1 MQQQEGANVEE
12 ADMNE
17 KMRNEIEQLIQKEV
31 ARAVFQERLRMQREK
46 QRQEALVR
54 EQKKQYSRLGFCFT
68 AFFGITLA
76 VQVGAVGIFTLF
88 APELVKTLQQTTWFF
103 ALLSAAPMYLVAFPA
118 VMALLVL
125 IKPVPPL
132 GGDCFHTQDLVLLG
146 VMGMGVGFGGNIL
159 SQVLDFFLSNGSAE
173 SAAEEVLMNSN
184 MLLDLAISVFA
195 APVVEELLFRK
206 CFIDRIGG
214 YGERTAVILSGL
226 LFGLAHGN
234 IQQFFYA
241 FGLGMIWA
249 YVYVRT
255 RNIGYTIA
263 FHMLFNL
270 IGGIFAMSVYQ
281 GMMGNEDPFS
291 IVGRVK
297 FFTGIDLTAVWQILC
312 SHLSILYFSMNIVCM
327 AGGIVILIC
336 KRRKIHFRQGLREIP
351 DGRIFSAAV
360 LNPGMLAFFAFCAF
374 NFWLTT

>member
-206 CFIDRIGG
+206 CFIGRIGG

-291 IVGRVK
+291 IGK
-297 FFTGIDLTAVWQILC
+297 GE
-312 SHLSILYFSMNIVCM
+312 ILYRNRSYSGLADFMQPFIHTLFFYEYCLHGRGNRDSDLQKKENPFP
-327 AGGIVILIC
+327 AGVEGNSGWKDFFCRCFKSGHAGVFCIL
-336 KRRKIHFRQGLREIP
+336 R
-351 DGRIFSAAV
+351 V
-360 LNPGMLAFFAFCAF
+360 
-374 NFWLTT
+374 